1 MGTEGPIHGQAFHS
15 SSFYVLR
22 RGSNLRLLVNLRVLP
37 GGDKAAEIE
46 QRDGAL
52 QTHQQ

>member
-1 MGTEGPIHGQAFHS
+1 MGTEGPIHDAFHS
-15 SSFYVLR
+15 SSSLVLH

-37 GGDKAAEIE
+37 GGRKAAEIE
-46 QRDGAL
+46 QRGGAL

>member
-1 MGTEGPIHGQAFHS
+1 MGTEGPIHDAFHS
-15 SSFYVLR
+15 SSSLVLH

-37 GGDKAAEIE
+37 GGGKAAEIE
-46 QRDGAL
+46 QRGGAL

>member
-1 MGTEGPIHGQAFHS
+1 MGMEGHIHGRAFP
-15 SSFYVLR
+15 SFHILPN
-22 RGSNLRLLVNLRVLP
+22 GSNLRLLVNLRVLP

-52 QTHQQ
+52 PTHQQ